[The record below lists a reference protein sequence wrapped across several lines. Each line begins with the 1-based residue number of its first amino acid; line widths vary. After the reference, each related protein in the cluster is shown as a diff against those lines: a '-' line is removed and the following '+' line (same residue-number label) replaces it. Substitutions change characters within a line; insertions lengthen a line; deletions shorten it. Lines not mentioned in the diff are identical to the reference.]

1 MVKVQ
6 RLFAKTN
13 LKIPVC
19 WRGHVFFSP
28 PHTHLKIDAHHK
40 AIRPLRRPEG
50 WPPYTLPGG
59 QLPTDGTSGTPSPTA
74 AQNKMRETADE
85 KQSPAFIGLEFLR
98 FLLCKEGTP
107 HSLNTRCRPRRRSTA

>member
-1 MVKVQ
+1 M
-6 RLFAKTN
+6 
-13 LKIPVC
+13 
-19 WRGHVFFSP
+19 FFP
-28 PHTHLKIDAHHK
+28 PHTHLKTDSHHK

-59 QLPTDGTSGTPSPTA
+59 QLPTDGTSGTPPPTA

-98 FLLCKEGTP
+98 FLLCKEGTEEI
-107 HSLNTRCRPRRRSTA
+107 LNQ

>member
-1 MVKVQ
+1 MECNYKFQFVGAVM
-6 RLFAKTN
+6 
-13 LKIPVC
+13 
-19 WRGHVFFSP
+19 FFFPP

-85 KQSPAFIGLEFLR
+85 KQSPAFIV
-98 FLLCKEGTP
+98 
-107 HSLNTRCRPRRRSTA
+107 